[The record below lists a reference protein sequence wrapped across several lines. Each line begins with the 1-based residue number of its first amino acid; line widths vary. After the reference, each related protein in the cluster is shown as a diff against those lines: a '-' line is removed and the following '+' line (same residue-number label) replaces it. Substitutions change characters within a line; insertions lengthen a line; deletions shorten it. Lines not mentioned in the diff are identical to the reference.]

1 MIERMPNLDTGDL
14 TAAEI
19 TAYQR
24 MLKDLIVELQANID
38 ASKDFTKPVDLDEPI
53 GRISRI
59 DAIAVQQMAKENRH
73 RAQNR
78 VRAAKAA
85 LVRIERDDFGFCVVC
100 DEAIGRPRLNTR
112 PESAACVRC
121 QSISEKRR

>member
-73 RAQNR
+73 RAQ
-78 VRAAKAA
+78 
-85 LVRIERDDFGFCVVC
+85 
-100 DEAIGRPRLNTR
+100 TR

>member
-38 ASKDFTKPVDLDEPI
+38 ASKDFTKPVD
-53 GRISRI
+53 I
-59 DAIAVQQMAKENRH
+59 D
-73 RAQNR
+73 
-78 VRAAKAA
+78 
-85 LVRIERDDFGFCVVC
+85 D
-100 DEAIGRPRLNTR
+100 
-112 PESAACVRC
+112 
-121 QSISEKRR
+121 

>member
-1 MIERMPNLDTGDL
+1 MPDPNTEDL
-14 TAAEI
+14 TDAEI
-19 TAYQR
+19 TAYQSQ
-24 MLKDLIVELQANID
+24 LKQLIVELQANLK

-78 VRAAKAA
+78 VRATEAA
-85 LVRIERDDFGFCVVC
+85 LVRIERDDFGVCVVC
-100 DEAIGRPRLNTR
+100 DEPIGRARLNTR

-121 QSISEKRR
+121 QSIAERQK